1 MNLARFNHILIPA
14 TWAERQRLQNSLH
27 GRLLMK
33 PTLAG
38 YNAFTSEGRALV
50 VLGLL
55 AGVLGLD
62 VQHTKGH
69 LLWCMITG
77 LLVACLIMRPWF
89 RLRDV
94 EVSVHA
100 PSRVAVDEDV
110 SITVVVRN
118 EGERDLESVRTL
130 YPILPWDGRWTSP
143 RPVARRVPSGGS
155 TQLERTLS
163 FVQRGEHH
171 LSPIGIGNVVP
182 GGLVLARQQY
192 TRDIK
197 LLVVPRIARVDTL
210 STPMAQRYQPGGV
223 ALASKTGE
231 SMELMSVRPYRAG
244 DPLRDLHA
252 KTWARTGTPHVR
264 EYQQEYFS
272 RVGVILDTESNI
284 VNEEIQEAAISL
296 AAGILAYFTRGEAL
310 IDLLVVG
317 DEIHPL
323 TIGRSLGSLEQALD
337 LLAVVE
343 PGTPLDDDRL
353 FSRLN
358 PYLERLSTLVLILL
372 RWDEPRRRLLQR
384 VRDHGVGCRVLLV
397 TNRQDLAKDE
407 ATVVRVS
414 PAKIADDRGLR
425 L

>member
-1 MNLARFNHILIPA
+1 MNFARFNHILIPA
-14 TWAERQRLQNSLH
+14 TWAERQRLQNSLQ

-33 PTLAG
+33 PTLAVFS
-38 YNAFTSEGRALV
+38 AFTNEGMALI
-50 VLGLL
+50 VLGML

-62 VQHTKGH
+62 AQHTKGH

-77 LLVACLIMRPWF
+77 LLVACLLVRPWF

-94 EVSVHA
+94 EVSAHA
-100 PSRVAVDEDV
+100 PSRVAVDEDL
-110 SITVVVRN
+110 SITIVVRN
-118 EGERDLESVRTL
+118 NGPRALESVRTL
-130 YPILPWDGRWTSP
+130 YPILPWDGHWTSP
-143 RPVARRVPSGGS
+143 RPFAQHVPPGG
-155 TQLERTLS
+155 TAELERTLN

-171 LSPIGIGNVVP
+171 LSPIGVGNVVP
-182 GGLVLARQQY
+182 GGLVLAQQAY
-192 TRDIK
+192 SQDLK
-197 LLVVPRIARVDTL
+197 LLVVPRIARVESL
-210 STPMAQRYQPGGV
+210 ATPMAQRYQPGGV

-252 KTWARTGTPHVR
+252 RTWARTGIPHVR

-272 RVGVILDTESNI
+272 RVGVVLDTESNI

-296 AAGILAYFTRGEAL
+296 AAGVLAHFTRGEAL

-323 TIGRSLGSLEQALD
+323 TIGRSLGSFEQALD
-337 LLAVVE
+337 LLAGVE
-343 PGTPLDDDRL
+343 PGKPLDDDRL
-353 FSRLN
+353 FIRLS
-358 PYLERLSTLVLILL
+358 PYLKRLSTLVLILL
-372 RWDEPRRRLLQR
+372 KWDSPRQRLLQR
-384 VRDHGVGCRVLLV
+384 IRDHGVGCRVLLV

-407 ATVVRVS
+407 ATVLRVS
-414 PAKIADDRGLR
+414 PSQIEDDRALR

>member
-284 VNEEIQEAAISL
+284 VNEDIQEAAISL

-397 TNRQDLAKDE
+397 TNRQDLAKEE